1 MHEFSIIEN
10 IFKTIKE
17 VAEKEKLK
25 KITKVSLVIGGLRQI
40 VPDVFE
46 FAFQITSK
54 DTLAEGAVLDIEKI
68 PVEVRCKNC
77 SEISPVE
84 DHIFFCHHCQST
96 QVNIVKGKE
105 LYIKSLEG
113 E

>member
-10 IFKTIKE
+10 IFKTIEE
-17 VAEKEKLK
+17 VAKKEKLT

-54 DTLAEGAVLDIEKI
+54 DTLVEGAVLEIEKI
-68 PVEVRCKNC
+68 PIEVRCEIC
-77 SEISPVE
+77 SEISQVE
-84 DHIFFCHHCQST
+84 DHIFFCRHCQST
-96 QVNIVKGKE
+96 QVDIVKGKE
-105 LYIKSLEG
+105 LYIKSLDG